1 MIVFKH
7 DATQFQNQLG
17 HDGVS
22 WGHKSYDR
30 VHTLFLLRKFEK
42 KKITIQIVECDYN

>member
-1 MIVFKH
+1 MIVFKR

-22 WGHKSYDR
+22 WWHKSYDR
-30 VHTLFLLRKFEK
+30 VPTLFLLIKIE
-42 KKITIQIVECDYN
+42 KKITVQIVDCEYD